1 MLQHFLSDEFVEF
14 SAKINDIHVK
24 KKALKEE
31 YERFRE
37 TFNENVK
44 SLNETA
50 NSLIKEFDA
59 WKEEFEKNSKSPVAE
74 PKKS

>member
-31 YERFRE
+31 YERFKE
-37 TFNENVK
+37 TFNDNVK

-59 WKEEFEKNSKSPVAE
+59 WKAEFEKTIKSPVAE